1 MASARCQGA
10 SMSSPRALR
19 ATECDRQWPQ
29 QELLRELKLTQL
41 SEESHQTTIDCASCE
56 HIGPS

>member
-41 SEESHQTTIDCASCE
+41 SEESLQTTIECTSCE
-56 HIGPS
+56 RSSPC